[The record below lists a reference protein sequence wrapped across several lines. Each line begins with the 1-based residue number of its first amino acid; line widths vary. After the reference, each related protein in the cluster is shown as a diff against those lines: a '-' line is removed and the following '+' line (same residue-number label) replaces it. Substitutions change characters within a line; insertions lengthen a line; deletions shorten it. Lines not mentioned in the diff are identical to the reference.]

1 VTVPTLVVTGEPD
14 MDHVVSATSSQY
26 IQLIAG
32 ARSAILEHTG
42 HLGTMT
48 RPDAFAALVHDFVR
62 SVRRQPPFDTSQDG
76 LDPVARPD
84 QVA

>member
-1 VTVPTLVVTGEPD
+1 
-14 MDHVVSATSSQY
+14 MDHVVSATSSEY
-26 IQLIAG
+26 LRLIAG
-32 ARSAILEHTG
+32 ARSAVLERTG

-62 SVRRQPPFDTSQDG
+62 NARRQPPIDAAQGG
-76 LDPVARPD
+76 LEPVDKPD